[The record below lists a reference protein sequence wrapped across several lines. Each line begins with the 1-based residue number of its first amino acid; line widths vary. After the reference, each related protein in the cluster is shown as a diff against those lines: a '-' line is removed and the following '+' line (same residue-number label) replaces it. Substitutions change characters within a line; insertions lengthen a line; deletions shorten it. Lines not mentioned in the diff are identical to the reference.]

1 MSVPY
6 HSIDDPSKLRRVL
19 EAVLLIERDLE
30 LPALLR
36 HVIEEACSMTGARYG
51 ALGVLNETKTA
62 LEEFVTTG
70 IEPDQVAEI
79 GPLPTGKGVLGLL
92 IADPGPLRLAR
103 LSEHPDSFG
112 FPPNHP
118 PMTSF
123 LGVPVKVRDEVY
135 GNLYLTDKI
144 GWSEFTKDD
153 VALVEALALAAGV
166 AIENARLHQHVQM
179 AAVYEDRD
187 RLARDLHD
195 HVIQRLFGLGLALQS
210 LAVRASPDIAD
221 GLQKQ
226 VNEADEIISEVRAT
240 IYALGLGGS
249 SRGVRDNLLA
259 LVSELR
265 HTVGFALDISFDG
278 AVDTAVSERVVEHLT
293 ATIREAVTNIERHA
307 NATKATISLSARD
320 GHLQL
325 RVSDDGR
332 GFSGE
337 GREGGLG
344 LTNLRRRAEK
354 LNGQFDIA
362 GAPKGGTVL
371 TWRVPIS
378 D

>member
-1 MSVPY
+1 
-6 HSIDDPSKLRRVL
+6 
-19 EAVLLIERDLE
+19 
-30 LPALLR
+30 
-36 HVIEEACSMTGARYG
+36 
-51 ALGVLNETKTA
+51 
-62 LEEFVTTG
+62 
-70 IEPDQVAEI
+70 
-79 GPLPTGKGVLGLL
+79 
-92 IADPGPLRLAR
+92 
-103 LSEHPDSFG
+103 
-112 FPPNHP
+112 
-118 PMTSF
+118 
-123 LGVPVKVRDEVY
+123 
-135 GNLYLTDKI
+135 
-144 GWSEFTKDD
+144 
-153 VALVEALALAAGV
+153 
-166 AIENARLHQHVQM
+166 M

-210 LAVRASPDIAD
+210 LAVRASPDIAA

-240 IYALGLGGS
+240 IYALGMGGS
-249 SRGVRDNLLA
+249 SRGVRDDILA

-265 HTVGFALDISFDG
+265 YTVGFELDISFDG
-278 AVDTAVSERVVEHLT
+278 AVDTAFTERVVEHLT

-320 GHLQL
+320 GHCQLQ
-325 RVSDDGR
+325 VTDDGR

-354 LNGQFDIA
+354 LNGQFEIV
-362 GAPKGGTVL
+362 GAPSGGTVL